1 MKRPR
6 ETAEEK
12 KTEILSAI
20 EELSVLFK
28 SKPKPS
34 STTDLAGDQL
44 AAVAACGCG
53 CGCGGDHRQQA
64 AASASPSCVPTR
76 PFLSLCHL
84 IIQILDKTGPT
95 LGVLRQDVSR
105 NIQRLERSL
114 EADPIANSNLI
125 EILKSESIKGNARK
139 GDSCSRALLWLT
151 RSLDLTAVMLQKLA
165 NDPGQS
171 MEALVEESYKNT
183 LKPWHGWISAAAYK
197 VALKLLPDTKT
208 FLNLLMA
215 NGQGLET
222 LKDDITTL
230 TSLLT
235 SFLEDVY
242 SILVRYLLCFCIPV
256 FYTYRDPDPDF
267 PESCG

>member
-6 ETAEEK
+6 ETPEEK

-20 EELSVLFK
+20 EELSVLVK
-28 SKPKPS
+28 PKPNSKPK
-34 STTDLAGDQL
+34 TTTELAGDQP
-44 AAVAACGCG
+44 AAAAACG
-53 CGCGGDHRQQA
+53 CGCGGDHRQLAAAAA
-64 AASASPSCVPTR
+64 AASPSFVPTR
-76 PFLSLCHL
+76 PFLCLCDL
-84 IIQILDKTGPT
+84 IIQVLDKIGPS
-95 LGVLRQDVSR
+95 LGVLRHDVSR

-114 EADPIANSNLI
+114 EADPLTNSNLI

-151 RSLDLTAVMLQKLA
+151 RSLDLTAVMLQRLA

-171 MEALVEESYKNT
+171 MEALVEESYKKT
-183 LKPWHGWISAAAYK
+183 LKQCHGWIAATAYK
-197 VALKLLPDTKT
+197 IALKLLPDTKT

-242 SILVRYLLCFCIPV
+242 SILRSFGLDRLKSP
-256 FYTYRDPDPDF
+256 
-267 PESCG
+267 